1 MLLLSNSLD
10 TISRKHAAKD
20 LSYIL
25 PSLSRLIASQM
36 LTLLGYI
43 ITSILK
49 IHIVY
54 AVALVMLFFLLAA
67 LSSGK
72 ASFKQNSS
80 LYYGS
85 HVCCSQSVMQR
96 PVSSFGSNQGV

>member
-1 MLLLSNSLD
+1 MLLLSNALD
-10 TISRKHAAKD
+10 AISRKHATKD

-25 PSLSRLIASQM
+25 PSLSRLIAFQM

-54 AVALVMLFFLLAA
+54 AVTLVMLFFLPAA

-72 ASFKQNSS
+72 ASFKQK
-80 LYYGS
+80 
-85 HVCCSQSVMQR
+85 
-96 PVSSFGSNQGV
+96 